1 MAWYVI
7 ILIASAALFLLTTAG
22 SLFFGG
28 MDFDVD
34 ADVDIDGGGFLG
46 GDLFSFKGLLHF
58 LMGFSLTLTLMK
70 EVTVTS
76 VSVGIG
82 AGLVFVFVLYF
93 LYRFIYAKSQQSL
106 KYTSEITEMDAEVY
120 FWNENRKIGEVFVS
134 LEGRPVTVTLEGA
147 EGMKLEKGQK
157 IKVSGNRKSV
167 HPDGFKD
174 LRI

>member
-1 MAWYVI
+1 MDWYVI
-7 ILIASAALFLLTTAG
+7 VLIASAALFLLTATG
-22 SLFFGG
+22 SLFFGE
-28 MDFDVD
+28 MDFD
-34 ADVDIDGGGFLG
+34 ADVDG
-46 GDLFSFKGLLHF
+46 GDIFSFKGLLHF

-167 HPDGFKD
+167 HPVGFND
-174 LRI
+174 LKFNN